1 MHDIP
6 NQGLIKFRG
15 VLNQERLLLT
25 SPRAIADVLGQYSG
39 KPKGPNTANIVSV
52 THSNAFHKS
61 KMMTTPLRRVTGD
74 SILVTEGAEHKHHRK
89 ALEPAFAFRHLKSLY
104 PVFWSKACES
114 VSAIRNQMYFYP
126 TPADGTA
133 GLAGPGNTTKAIF
146 DVDAFASRVA
156 LDMIGTAGLG
166 RDFGAIQDGD
176 IPLAKVLSEVFEP
189 KKHALIVDLF
199 YMLFLGPIISLLPG
213 ERNSVLAQASR
224 TVKEICRDIV
234 REKRESVI
242 GEKQRQVSNCDI
254 TSALMRDPSLEDD
267 AVVEQMRSF
276 LAAGLKGPASSFTWA
291 VYLLCQ
297 NPDIQSTLRAEIRA
311 NLPSP
316 SDQTRSIEATDIDR
330 LPYLTA
336 VCLEVLRF
344 MPPAPFTLRE
354 AVENTTIAGEY
365 VPKGTLVLI
374 SMWAVNRSVSLWGND
389 AEQFN
394 PDRWLTTV
402 THPETGLSSLKVN
415 KNGGAVSNYAFMTFW
430 HGRGNC
436 IGQNFAMAEMA
447 CVIAS
452 WIGKFDF
459 VLSDMGDSCS
469 LEVNKG
475 GPIMCPRNG
484 LYVEATAVEGW

>member
-1 MHDIP
+1 
-6 NQGLIKFRG
+6 
-15 VLNQERLLLT
+15 LT
-25 SPRAIADVLGQYSG
+25 NADDV
-39 KPKGPNTANIVSV
+39 IV
-52 THSNAFHKS
+52 TNSNAFHKS
-61 KMMTTPLRRVTGD
+61 KLMTAPLARVVGD

-114 VSAIRNQMYFYP
+114 VNAIGSQMYLHS
-126 TPADGTA
+126 TPADGA
-133 GLAGPGNTTKAIF
+133 AESAPTKDMKTVF

-156 LDMIGTAGLG
+156 LDVIGAAGLG
-166 RDFGAIQDGD
+166 RDFGAIKDPE
-176 IPLAKVLSEVFEP
+176 IPLAKVLNEVFEP

-213 ERNSVLAQASR
+213 ERNNVIAQASR
-224 TVKEICRDIV
+224 TIKETCHDIV
-234 REKRESVI
+234 REKRAGPK
-242 GEKQRQVSNCDI
+242 GEKGLNAGRLPDCDI

-297 NPDIQSTLRAEIRA
+297 NPEIQSNLRAEIRA

-316 SDQTRSIEATDIDR
+316 SDQARTVEAADIDD

-354 AVENTTIAGEY
+354 AVENTAIAGEH
-365 VPKGTLVLI
+365 VPKGTSVLI
-374 SMWAVNRSVSLWGND
+374 SMWAVNRSVSLWGTD
-389 AEQFN
+389 AGQFN
-394 PDRWLTTV
+394 PNRWLTTV
-402 THPETGLSSLKVN
+402 THPETGHNSFKVN
-415 KNGGAVSNYAFMTFW
+415 KSGGAVSNYAFMTFW

-452 WIGKFDF
+452 WVGRFEF
-459 VLSDMGDSCS
+459 ALSDMGDACS
-469 LEVNKG
+469 LQINKG

-484 LYVEATAVEGW
+484 LYVEATVIEGW